1 MHALGFVCSIA
12 VQPHAGSGNVQVGV
26 SLHLISSDDEPR
38 GGQKANRPQNDED
51 CGECNACLDKP
62 KFGGPGRLHRACD
75 RRSSTRRESA
85 LIESPSSDH
94 EHEVATDLVERGVLT
109 LTSAADEPMQQLPMP
124 AMTWGNMPGEVSH
137 STKRPKTEQTFRLYD
152 LVEVQQAYTTKHGGK
167 LWHTG
172 YVAYVWFDDFEP
184 WTGYA
189 IQYLQ
194 DAENEDEDAESTL
207 EHRVAAVRVREAGSG
222 VKPAAD
228 AQLAADPEVL
238 AAARAA
244 AENQKGRIG
253 NPEGLGLVSHGGR
266 RMRQSAVQALGSVR
280 PRPRLAS
287 GGRM

>member
-1 MHALGFVCSIA
+1 M
-12 VQPHAGSGNVQVGV
+12 
-26 SLHLISSDDEPR
+26 
-38 GGQKANRPQNDED
+38 
-51 CGECNACLDKP
+51 
-62 KFGGPGRLHRACD
+62 
-75 RRSSTRRESA
+75 
-85 LIESPSSDH
+85 
-94 EHEVATDLVERGVLT
+94 ATDLVERGVLT

-124 AMTWGNMPGEVSH
+124 AMTWGNMPGEVVH

-172 YVAYVWFDDFEP
+172 YARTYGLMTSSLGRAMQYSTCRTRRMRMRMQSRP
-184 WTGYA
+184 W
-189 IQYLQ
+189 
-194 DAENEDEDAESTL
+194 S
-207 EHRVAAVRVREAGSG
+207 RVAAVRVREAGSG